1 MVTSIRRR
9 IPHLI
14 AASGLAATL
23 ALGAGAA
30 TATAAHQEVPK
41 AKAAPTAPCS
51 EQNPCTGGNQ
61 NNQSSGNRGGNQNNQ
76 SSGNRGGNQN
86 NQSSGNTGGKLPRD
100 CGRAYCP
107 DFMPPTDTTN
117 APPRNVPYDPDPGY
131 NDTRGKLPPGNVP
144 YDPDPG
150 YNDTRG
156 KLPRDCGRAYCPD
169 FMPPT
174 DTTNGAPRNAP

>member
-61 NNQSSGNRGGNQNNQ
+61 NNQSSGNT
-76 SSGNRGGNQN
+76 GGNQN

-117 APPRNVPYDPDPGY
+117 R
-131 NDTRGKLPPGNVP
+131 
-144 YDPDPG
+144 
-150 YNDTRG
+150 
-156 KLPRDCGRAYCPD
+156 
-169 FMPPT
+169 
-174 DTTNGAPRNAP
+174 APRNRAL

>member
-30 TATAAHQEVPK
+30 TATAAHQELPK

-76 SSGNRGGNQN
+76 SSGNTGGNQN
-86 NQSSGNTGGKLPRD
+86 NQSSGNTGGNQNNQS
-100 CGRAYCP
+100 
-107 DFMPPTDTTN
+107 F
-117 APPRNVPYDPDPGY
+117 
-131 NDTRGKLPPGNVP
+131 GNT
-144 YDPDPG
+144 G
-150 YNDTRG
+150 G

-174 DTTNGAPRNAP
+174 DTTNGAPRNAL